1 MQRAEPILS
10 SILRLL
16 AHPAAD
22 VLLPSDVAT
31 NLKELVEGTAGLCTA
46 VTAHAHVW
54 REAAR
59 VENIDELSNVSL
71 CDALCEGVL
80 SEGIKRLC
88 RTQQAVSQAA
98 ENVSGDV
105 DEDAVP
111 RDREGASLAVK
122 VSFDFFLFA
131 VFLSHHYP
139 GATTYSKKTKRT

>member
-1 MQRAEPILS
+1 M
-10 SILRLL
+10 
-16 AHPAAD
+16 
-22 VLLPSDVAT
+22 LLPSDVAT

-46 VTAHAHVW
+46 ATAHAHVW

-59 VENIDELSNVSL
+59 AENIDELSNVSL

-105 DEDAVP
+105 DEDAVA

-122 VSFDFFLFA
+122 VSFDLFLIA
-131 VFLSHHYP
+131 VYLSHHYP